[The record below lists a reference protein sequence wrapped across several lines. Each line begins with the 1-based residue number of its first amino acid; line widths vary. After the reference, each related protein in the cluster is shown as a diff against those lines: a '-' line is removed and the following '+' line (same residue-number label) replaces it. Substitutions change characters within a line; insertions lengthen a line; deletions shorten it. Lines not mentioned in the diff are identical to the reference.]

1 MEIRE
6 AKLSDAAGIA
16 KVHVGSW
23 RTTYKGII
31 PDEYLNNLSCAQR
44 AELWDKNI
52 SKPDSYVIVAEN
64 DDGEIIGFADAWKRD
79 NNKEDKAIDLTS
91 IYLLEDYQGKGV
103 GKQLLKALFD
113 YFKNAGYE
121 TVYVEVLEDNKTKFF
136 YEYYGAEFLKTVQIK
151 IASETLNESIYV
163 WRDVE
168 MALRK
173 ININK

>member
-1 MEIRE
+1 MQIRE
-6 AKLSDAAGIA
+6 ARLTDAAGIA
-16 KVHVGSW
+16 KVHVDSW
-23 RTTYKGII
+23 RTTYRGII
-31 PDEYLNNLSCAQR
+31 PDEYLDKLSYEQR
-44 AELWDKNI
+44 TELWKKNI
-52 SKPDSYVIVAEN
+52 SEADNYVIVAET
-64 DDGEIIGFADAWKRD
+64 DEEEIIGFATANKRTE
-79 NNKEDKAIDLTS
+79 NMIDLTS
-91 IYLLEDYQGKGV
+91 IYLLEAYQGEGV
-103 GKQLLKALFD
+103 GKQLLKALFN

-136 YEYYGAEFLKTVQIK
+136 YEHYGAEFVKTVQIK